1 MYNKLYR
8 KNKLPINNT
17 PLRIGYAHIYVS
29 SFQIR
34 NSQATIKKQLQV
46 HAAAL
51 YIDIR
56 NKLFLFNIN
65 HQI

>member
-34 NSQATIKKQLQV
+34 NSRATIKKQLQV

-51 YIDIR
+51 YI
-56 NKLFLFNIN
+56 
-65 HQI
+65 